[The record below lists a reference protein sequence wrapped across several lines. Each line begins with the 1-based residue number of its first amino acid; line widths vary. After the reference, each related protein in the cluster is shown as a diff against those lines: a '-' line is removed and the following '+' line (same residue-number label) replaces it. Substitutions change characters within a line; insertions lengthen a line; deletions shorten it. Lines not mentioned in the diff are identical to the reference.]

1 VQLRAFDLV
10 THPGAEHGRVA
21 PLTQSSSRK
30 GEAAMKE
37 LTDHI
42 HSRAPQRS
50 FLIKKSQAGV
60 LCLASIL
67 RIAEWPS
74 LALLMALAV
83 LCTVQTPAWGAGGTD
98 VIWLE
103 SNSTAGNS
111 ILAFKNTG
119 TASPIFLGSTPAGG
133 IGVFDKTFALG
144 PFDSDQNLIVNEKG
158 TLLFA
163 VNSGSNS
170 IAVFRITPHGLQLV
184 EGSPFASGGSDPVS
198 VGLKGD
204 ILAVVNKDQDP
215 AQNANLVLPNYTT
228 FRVSPDGKLT
238 AVENSTVF
246 VAYNSS
252 PSQALTA
259 FGGDIVFGA
268 DFFGGLLQSLR
279 IDEDGRLHQNPPQAL
294 PNSVFAD
301 QTAGHQPLGMRTHPN
316 LPILY
321 VDITPISEVAVY
333 RYDEKGVLSFVRAVS
348 DSGAA
353 PCWAVVNH
361 TGTRLYVTNTGDNSI
376 AVYDLTDPLNPEE
389 IQHFVMDATTGAA
402 FSTVIDQSDEWLY
415 VSSEQSSSTATP
427 AANAFHTLK
436 VAPDG
441 TLTEPFS
448 PTVLPI
454 DGTVPVRAQGITVFG
469 TK

>member
-1 VQLRAFDLV
+1 MKKPGGFMNGSAHRQSFLR
-10 THPGAEHGRVA
+10 
-21 PLTQSSSRK
+21 K
-30 GEAAMKE
+30 
-37 LTDHI
+37 
-42 HSRAPQRS
+42 SRAIKQSLSGKFRLGLRS
-50 FLIKKSQAGV
+50 WVCLVALGI
-60 LCLASIL
+60 LCS
-67 RIAEWPS
+67 
-74 LALLMALAV
+74 
-83 LCTVQTPAWGAGGTD
+83 VQTPAWSAGITD
-98 VIWLE
+98 LIWLE

-111 ILAFKNTG
+111 ILTFKNDG
-119 TASPIFLGSTPAGG
+119 SGNPIFLGSTPAGG

-144 PFDSDQNLIVNEKG
+144 PFDSDQNLIVNNDG

-163 VNSGSNS
+163 VNSGSNT
-170 IAVFRITPHGLQLV
+170 IAVFRITSEGLQPV

-228 FRVSPDGKLT
+228 FRVLPNGQLT
-238 AVENSTVF
+238 AVENSTVS

-259 FGGDIVFGA
+259 SRGDFVFGA

-279 IDEDGRLHQNPPQAL
+279 IDDDGRLHQNLPQAL

-301 QTAGHQPLGMRTHPN
+301 KTGGHQPLGMRTHPS

-333 RYDEKGVLSFVRAVS
+333 RYDEHGVLSFVRTVS

-353 PCWAVVNH
+353 PCWAIVNH
-361 TGTRLYVTNTGDNSI
+361 SGTRLYATNTGDNSVS
-376 AVYDLTDPLNPEE
+376 VYDLTDPLDPVE

-402 FSTVIDQSDEWLY
+402 FSTVIDQSDEFIY
-415 VSSEQSSSTATP
+415 VSSELSSSTATP

-454 DGTVPVRAQGITVFG
+454 GGSVPVRAQGISVFG